1 MFPDSGIAADFT
13 LSKTKCAYVVK
24 YGVVPWLKENL
35 QKVISESLF
44 YSVSWDESLN
54 RQMQEQ
60 QMDLQGRYWC
70 NKTSWAVTRYYG
82 SEFQMH
88 SVHETLSENLLTG
101 IPDLPEEKLFQTA
114 IDGPNFNWK
123 VLEIIQKKQDTLH
136 LQILGHVVCMWSVA
150 HFTQL

>member
-1 MFPDSGIAADFT
+1 
-13 LSKTKCAYVVK
+13 
-24 YGVVPWLKENL
+24 
-35 QKVISESLF
+35 
-44 YSVSWDESLN
+44 
-54 RQMQEQ
+54 
-60 QMDLQGRYWC
+60 
-70 NKTSWAVTRYYG
+70 
-82 SEFQMH
+82 MH